1 MTPKDR
7 NQALLDYLLA
17 VNNANDMAIAL
28 ESLLT
33 PVELTEIAN
42 RLQIF
47 NRLKAGMPHRK
58 IAEELGVGIATVSR
72 GSRALNANNQ
82 IKADRKITYMNHQP
96 KQS

>member
-47 NRLKAGMPHRK
+47 NRLKSGMPHRK